1 MKHHRSI
8 SLPVLLLAAMS
19 PAWAQMMSSHAS
31 SATAKPSTDGSMLAT
46 TALQPVGKA
55 VARVNGAVLTDRDLV
70 REEYTIFP
78 YARQHNG
85 IPTAMAADIRAGA
98 MKMMEFEE
106 LVYQEAERRKMTV
119 PPAKLQRAVSDF
131 RKQFANPQDY
141 QDLVQREF
149 KGSKQLLEA
158 RIERSLL
165 IDEMLKIEIEDP
177 SEISVAQ
184 AHAYYDKNP
193 DKFRFPES
201 YAIQTISIIPPD
213 NATPEQQ
220 KEARKNAE
228 NALKQAQ
235 ATKNYED
242 FGVLAE
248 RISQDDYRVMMGDH
262 RALDAAKIPP
272 AVLNAVSAMQPG
284 QISGLLELENHAYT
298 IVRLNGHTPAGIRK
312 FEDVKDSLRE
322 YLKKQ
327 KTEEL
332 RRALDARL
340 RKHAKVEEL

>member
-1 MKHHRSI
+1 MKRHYL
-8 SLPVLLLAAMS
+8 LPVLLLAAMS
-19 PAWAQMMSSHAS
+19 PVWAQMMRSHAS
-31 SATAKPSTDGSMLAT
+31 TATAKPGNDGSMLAT

-55 VARVNGAVLTDRDLV
+55 VVRVNGAVLTDRDLV

-106 LVYQEAERRKMTV
+106 LVYQEAERRKLTV
-119 PPAKLQRAVSDF
+119 ASPKLQRAMSEF

-141 QDLVQREF
+141 QDLVQSEF
-149 KGSKQLLEA
+149 KGSKKLLQA
-158 RIERSLL
+158 KIERSLL
-165 IDEMLKIEIEDP
+165 IDEMMKTEIDNR
-177 SEISVAQ
+177 SEISIAQ
-184 AHAYYDKNP
+184 ARAFYDKNP
-193 DKFRFPES
+193 DKFRFLES

-213 NATPEQQ
+213 NATAEQV
-220 KEARKNAE
+220 KEARKNAD
-228 NALKQAQ
+228 NALKQSQ

-262 RALDAAKIPP
+262 RTLDVSKIPP
-272 AVLNAVSAMQPG
+272 AVLNVISGMQPG
-284 QISGLLELENHAYT
+284 QTSGLIELENHAYT

-312 FEDVKDSLRE
+312 FEEVNSSLRE